1 MTVTMRNMVATRC
14 LRLGTFLVEF
24 NSPGMG

>member
-1 MTVTMRNMVATRC
+1 MTATMRDMVATRY
-14 LRLGTFLVEF
+14 LKLGTFVVEF

>member
-14 LRLGTFLVEF
+14 LRLGTLLVEF

>member
-1 MTVTMRNMVATRC
+1 MTATMRNMVAIRC
-14 LRLGTFLVEF
+14 LKLGTFVVEF